1 MSRCLQIIQH
11 VLRLYCVRARE
22 LLRTS
27 RNLKEELEAPIT
39 LYIDFLEF
47 FEEDWSPLPT
57 LIRHSLV
64 YTALQGKFV
73 TTLTGMEKGNAW

>member
-1 MSRCLQIIQH
+1 MGIEIHS
-11 VLRLYCVRARE
+11 
-22 LLRTS
+22 
-27 RNLKEELEAPIT
+27 P
-39 LYIDFLEF
+39 EF

-73 TTLTGMEKGNAW
+73 TILTGMEKGNAW

>member
-39 LYIDFLEF
+39 LYKHFDNQLCEK
-47 FEEDWSPLPT
+47 
-57 LIRHSLV
+57 IRLGLRHDDSAGMSV
-64 YTALQGKFV
+64 V
-73 TTLTGMEKGNAW
+73 TRVS